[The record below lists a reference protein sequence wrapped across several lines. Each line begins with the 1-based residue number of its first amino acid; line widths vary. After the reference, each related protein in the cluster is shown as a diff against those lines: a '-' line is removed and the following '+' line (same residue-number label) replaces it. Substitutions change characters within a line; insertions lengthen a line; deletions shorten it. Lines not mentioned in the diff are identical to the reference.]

1 MDKTTREI
9 KENND
14 NNEWR
19 YQRPI
24 SSGSIGRYPD
34 VAVDMWNIGTVIPVC
49 NALKDSGPVPS
60 MGRFKV
66 LMAFMMDAK
75 KDLRVD
81 MEENFPCLG
90 LYDRTKASTVLPGG
104 DVLLLYLK

>member
-24 SSGSIGRYPD
+24 SSGSIERYPD
-34 VAVDMWNIGTVIPVC
+34 VAVDLWNVGAVTPVRK
-49 NALKDSGPVPS
+49 ALKDSGPVPVKGAVHGADGVYDGCTKGFACGY
-60 MGRFKV
+60 GRV
-66 LMAFMMDAK
+66 LS
-75 KDLRVD
+75 V
-81 MEENFPCLG
+81 
-90 LYDRTKASTVLPGG
+90 PGT
-104 DVLLLYLK
+104 L

>member
-24 SSGSIGRYPD
+24 SSGSIERYPD
-34 VAVDMWNIGTVIPVC
+34 VTVDLWNVGTVMPVW
-49 NALKDSGPVPS
+49 NALMDSGPVPVN
-60 MGRFKV
+60 GAVHGADGVYDGCIKGPARGYGGV
-66 LMAFMMDAK
+66 
-75 KDLRVD
+75 
-81 MEENFPCLG
+81 FP
-90 LYDRTKASTVLPGG
+90 VPGT
-104 DVLLLYLK
+104 L

>member
-1 MDKTTREI
+1 MIREI

-24 SSGSIGRYPD
+24 SSGSIERYPD
-34 VAVDMWNIGTVIPVC
+34 VAVVLWNTGTVMPVR
-49 NALKDSGPVPS
+49 NALKNPGLLLFR
-60 MGRFKV
+60 GQFTA
-66 LMAFMMDAK
+66 LMAFMMDAQ

-81 MEENFPCLG
+81 MGESFPYLG
-90 LYDRTKASTVLPGG
+90 LYDRTKASAVLPGG
-104 DVLLLYLK
+104 DALLLYRK